1 MRTLLLSFAIV
12 GLLCGCSSKSDY
24 GEARGIVCD
33 ATMNTVTIVTDDND
47 TLSFSTVATDKSGV
61 DGLLLG
67 DTAEITYRG
76 KYEKGMGALKMVS
89 YPQRALLGGD
99 RDEHGCIGSAG
110 YVWSEVSQ
118 DCIRVFEKGI
128 RTESVRGDNRSV
140 YIVFSPDSSQ
150 VELFFSDG
158 QPNEILERRTLPSG
172 GFAWNVEDDD
182 TKNVRFINGLWTI
195 EQRGEVIYRE
205 DSAAADSA
213 VGDWQ
218 ERTYEGV
225 LPAADTPGIV
235 INCHPGVIVLLQTAH
250 RTGHHTRS
258 VVTVGASCRKI
269 GAIQH
274 VATQFLIKNPAQRQL
289 PRLHIGVVLIHAG
302 HRTGMTGAAPLGVK
316 HNIIF
321 HITHLHFPDVAARGF
336 IPRKSGI
343 RVLML
348 IADHLADIGL
358 RIAVRHFDSTRMNPV
373 RQHGLDRY
381 ASTGA
386 VDLHQIAVMNI
397 QAPRVI
403 GINFHHGFRPDRPG
417 PRDFMKPGVQRIRY
431 PTARGKEKWIF
442 PGKFRR
448 RVVGKGRDIDGQRGQ
463 PVAFFI
469 PGYYIGIKFKLA
481 AGSGEPVSQGRPHRC
496 GRSVGHLNRQI
507 GLLELF
513 HRQAAPLHDI
523 ID

>member
-47 TLSFSTVATDKSGV
+47 TLSFSTVDTDRSGV

-76 KYEKGMGALKMVS
+76 RYEKGMGALKMVS

-205 DSAAADSA
+205 DSAAADSSL
-213 VGDWQ
+213 GDWQ

-225 LPAADTPGIV
+225 LPAAPPSRYSGYTLHSD
-235 INCHPGVIVLLQTAH
+235 
-250 RTGHHTRS
+250 
-258 VVTVGASCRKI
+258 GA
-269 GAIQH
+269 
-274 VATQFLIKNPAQRQL
+274 
-289 PRLHIGVVLIHAG
+289 
-302 HRTGMTGAAPLGVK
+302 
-316 HNIIF
+316 
-321 HITHLHFPDVAARGF
+321 
-336 IPRKSGI
+336 
-343 RVLML
+343 
-348 IADHLADIGL
+348 
-358 RIAVRHFDSTRMNPV
+358 
-373 RQHGLDRY
+373 
-381 ASTGA
+381 
-386 VDLHQIAVMNI
+386 
-397 QAPRVI
+397 
-403 GINFHHGFRPDRPG
+403 
-417 PRDFMKPGVQRIRY
+417 
-431 PTARGKEKWIF
+431 
-442 PGKFRR
+442 
-448 RVVGKGRDIDGQRGQ
+448 
-463 PVAFFI
+463 
-469 PGYYIGIKFKLA
+469 
-481 AGSGEPVSQGRPHRC
+481 
-496 GRSVGHLNRQI
+496 
-507 GLLELF
+507 
-513 HRQAAPLHDI
+513 
-523 ID
+523 

>member
-12 GLLCGCSSKSDY
+12 GLLCGCSSKSNY

-47 TLSFSTVATDKSGV
+47 TLSFSTVDTDKSGG

-99 RDEHGCIGSAG
+99 RDGHGCIGSAG

-205 DSAAADSA
+205 DSAAADSSL
-213 VGDWQ
+213 GDWQ

-225 LPAADTPGIV
+225 LPAADTPGIRYTLTV
-235 INCHPGVIVLLQTAH
+235 RNREYSGDGTFVLAMTYLEAENGKDETVTY
-250 RTGHHTRS
+250 TGRRFTQRGSADDKDAVVWQLVADDGTVFNFLYVKRPS
-258 VVTVGASCRKI
+258 VMQC
-269 GAIQH
+269 
-274 VATQFLIKNPAQRQL
+274 
-289 PRLHIGVVLIHAG
+289 
-302 HRTGMTGAAPLGVK
+302 
-316 HNIIF
+316 
-321 HITHLHFPDVAARGF
+321 
-336 IPRKSGI
+336 
-343 RVLML
+343 
-348 IADHLADIGL
+348 
-358 RIAVRHFDSTRMNPV
+358 
-373 RQHGLDRY
+373 
-381 ASTGA
+381 
-386 VDLHQIAVMNI
+386 QIAVI
-397 QAPRVI
+397 
-403 GINFHHGFRPDRPG
+403 RPDICSC
-417 PRDFMKPGVQRIRY
+417 KS
-431 PTARGKEKWIF
+431 
-442 PGKFRR
+442 
-448 RVVGKGRDIDGQRGQ
+448 
-463 PVAFFI
+463 FFELF
-469 PGYYIGIKFKLA
+469 FKLNRGIFYTNVA
-481 AGSGEPVSQGRPHRC
+481 NGTSTKYNRNLRC
-496 GRSVGHLNRQI
+496 FLFDDLCETNKEI
-507 GLLELF
+507 TDLLIRKTLVMGKPIATTF
-513 HRQAAPLHDI
+513 V
-523 ID
+523 IDTKTHSAKRF

>member
-172 GFAWNVEDDD
+172 GFAWR
-182 TKNVRFINGLWTI
+182 TTI
-195 EQRGEVIYRE
+195 R
-205 DSAAADSA
+205 
-213 VGDWQ
+213 
-218 ERTYEGV
+218 
-225 LPAADTPGIV
+225 
-235 INCHPGVIVLLQTAH
+235 
-250 RTGHHTRS
+250 
-258 VVTVGASCRKI
+258 
-269 GAIQH
+269 
-274 VATQFLIKNPAQRQL
+274 
-289 PRLHIGVVLIHAG
+289 
-302 HRTGMTGAAPLGVK
+302 
-316 HNIIF
+316 
-321 HITHLHFPDVAARGF
+321 
-336 IPRKSGI
+336 
-343 RVLML
+343 
-348 IADHLADIGL
+348 
-358 RIAVRHFDSTRMNPV
+358 RMC
-373 RQHGLDRY
+373 
-381 ASTGA
+381 
-386 VDLHQIAVMNI
+386 
-397 QAPRVI
+397 
-403 GINFHHGFRPDRPG
+403 
-417 PRDFMKPGVQRIRY
+417 
-431 PTARGKEKWIF
+431 
-442 PGKFRR
+442 
-448 RVVGKGRDIDGQRGQ
+448 
-463 PVAFFI
+463 
-469 PGYYIGIKFKLA
+469 
-481 AGSGEPVSQGRPHRC
+481 VS
-496 GRSVGHLNRQI
+496 
-507 GLLELF
+507 
-513 HRQAAPLHDI
+513 
-523 ID
+523 